1 MKLHLKL
8 ALAAAMFALPLS
20 ALTGAATAQGVDP
33 AVMAPINMLNE
44 GFNTNQ
50 PAKLAG
56 SQVASPIILD
66 EFAPYQWSG
75 PAALMGWGSDFGKF
89 AVSHGVMSGKVE
101 FADPTVA
108 EVDGDHAYV
117 VSPSIIT
124 FKTKDGQIKN
134 AGTFTFALVKQAD
147 GWKIA
152 SWAYARGAALP

>member
-8 ALAAAMFALPLS
+8 ALAASILALPLS
-20 ALTGAATAQGVDP
+20 ALAQGVDP
-33 AVMAPINMLNE
+33 AVLAPIKMLGE
-44 GFNTNQ
+44 GFNLNQ

-66 EFAPYQWSG
+66 EFAPYSWSG
-75 PAALMGWGSDFGKF
+75 PTALMGWGSDFGKF
-89 AVSHGVMSGKVE
+89 AVSHGVLSGKVE
-101 FADPTVA
+101 IADPTVA

-117 VSPSIIT
+117 VSPSVIT

-134 AGTFTFALVKQAD
+134 AGTFTFALVKLAD

-152 SWAYARGAALP
+152 SWAYARGQVMP